1 MREVSTL
8 SKESVELYC
17 ERLKNRDEDETMVI
31 TKITRCL
38 DLDWQPSLLAL
49 PLQFYKL
56 HGIRQRHAALNAK
69 NKGSQQIA
77 SNTFLHT

>member
-1 MREVSTL
+1 
-8 SKESVELYC
+8 
-17 ERLKNRDEDETMVI
+17 MVI